1 MTLVFSLGKLHGQ
14 RSLADY
20 SPWVHKRVRHNLVTE
35 QKQQML
41 TSPILSLISEIRGL
55 MRPPFTKDQL
65 TDTHCLLHTL
75 DVTKSSHLCEQLL
88 FLDIQVSSCHFTLG
102 VTYIPF
108 PGTLNFFYRYTDF
121 FLPPLVCVTELMLN
135 YQTFCFFLEGL
146 SKSKM
151 G

>member
-102 VTYIPF
+102 VCNTF
-108 PGTLNFFYRYTDF
+108 SVR
-121 FLPPLVCVTELMLN
+121 VTGLMLN

-146 SKSKM
+146 SKSKI